1 MTQITLGALTTL
13 NLSTHLD
20 VMFSDLYGYSKNIF
34 SDGVGNV
41 GIGTL
46 SPVYPLD
53 VRGPVGIGM
62 RLRNSTSGVELAIR
76 TDAASAGIDAGNA
89 ANGLTLSVGS
99 IVRVFVDSSS
109 TKPGADNSYTFGSA
123 SARWSTVYAGSST
136 INTSDAREKTAV
148 SSLTPAEIA
157 ASKQLASELGSFRF
171 LSAVA
176 AKDGAARLHIG
187 MTVQRAM
194 AVMQSHGLDPLRYA
208 FICHDQ
214 WVSAG
219 DTPAGDRYG
228 FRTDELLLFIAR
240 GFDARLAALEAT

>member
-1 MTQITLGALTTL
+1 MAQITLGALTTL

-20 VMFSDLYGYSKNIF
+20 PMFSELYPIWTAMTFASGK
-34 SDGVGNV
+34 
-41 GIGTL
+41 
-46 SPVYPLD
+46 P
-53 VRGPVGIGM
+53 IGM
-62 RLRNSTSGVELAIR
+62 TLENAAYAPRFSCLYSGTFSWSFGGDAAGGTDFSIKFNTSECLKVSTSAVW
-76 TDAASAGIDAGNA
+76 AGSDNMF
-89 ANGLTLSVGS
+89 TLGKTSL
-99 IVRVFVDSSS
+99 
-109 TKPGADNSYTFGSA
+109 
-123 SARWSTVYAGSST
+123 RWSTIYAATGT

-148 SSLTPAEIA
+148 SSLTTAEIA

-176 AKDGAARLHIG
+176 AKDCAARLHIG